1 MPDFVRPAGSTA
13 AAQPALHRVGWGF
26 IALYALA
33 FISTSLLF
41 LAPLLVTLALKVNS
55 LVGTDQ
61 APNSLSLVAG
71 VAALLAMFANPFFG
85 KLSDRTSSSWGMRR
99 PWIVLGLLGGS
110 LGVLVV
116 ALAPNIAVVLVGWCI
131 AQVFLNALLAALV
144 AVLPDQVPPAQRGS
158 VSGVLGVCVPIASVT
173 GTFLVKLFTGNQL
186 AMFLVPCA
194 IGGFFILLFAA
205 ALDDRR
211 LATADQPAWS
221 LRELAGTFY
230 LDPRKAPD
238 FAWAFVS
245 RFLFVLAYAFLA
257 TYQAY
262 YLLDKL
268 GSAEDD
274 VPGQVFLGT
283 LVQSSVVVAAS
294 LLGGRLSD
302 RTGRRKVF
310 VLAASTVYGVAL
322 FVIALASSFNGF
334 LVGMAIGGL
343 GFGVYVAVDLALAA
357 DVLPDTGRSAAK
369 DLGVFNIAGALPFS
383 LAPAVAPAVLAVS
396 GGEYG
401 VLFAVAG
408 VSALLGAAAIL
419 PVKGVH

>member
-1 MPDFVRPAGSTA
+1 MPDLVRPVGSA
-13 AAQPALHRVGWGF
+13 ATGHPAAHRVGWGF

-55 LVGTDQ
+55 LVGTDR

-85 KLSDRTSSSWGMRR
+85 KLSDRTSSRWGMRR
-99 PWIVLGLLGGS
+99 PWIVVGLLGGS

-116 ALAPNIAVVLVGWCI
+116 AVAPNIAVVLLGWCI

-144 AVLPDQVPPAQRGS
+144 AVLPDQIPPAQRGS
-158 VSGVLGVCVPIASVT
+158 VSGVLGVCVPVASVT
-173 GTFLVKLFTGNQL
+173 GTYLVKLFTGNEL
-186 AMFLVPCA
+186 AMFLAPCA

-205 ALDDRR
+205 TLDDRR
-211 LATADQPAWS
+211 LATAGKPAWS

-238 FAWAFVS
+238 FAWAFAS

-257 TYQAY
+257 TYQTY
-262 YLLDKL
+262 YLLEQL
-268 GSAEDD
+268 GSDDDD

-283 LVQSSVVVAAS
+283 LVQSAVVVAAS

-302 RTGRRKVF
+302 RTGRRKGF
-310 VLAASTVYGVAL
+310 VLAASTVYGVAM

-357 DVLPDTGRSAAK
+357 DVLPDKDSAAK

-383 LAPAVAPAVLAVS
+383 LAPAIAPAILAV
-396 GGEYG
+396 GGGNYG
-401 VLFAVAG
+401 VLYAVAG

-419 PVKGVH
+419 PVRIVR